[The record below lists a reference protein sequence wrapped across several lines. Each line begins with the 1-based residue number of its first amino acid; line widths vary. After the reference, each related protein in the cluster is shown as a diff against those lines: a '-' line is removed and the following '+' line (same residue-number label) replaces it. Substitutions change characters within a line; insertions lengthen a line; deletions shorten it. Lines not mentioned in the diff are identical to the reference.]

1 MLLSGIVAAL
11 LLVSVVVTG
20 VGVVLRVVQWLATP
34 QPWPVPLTPA
44 PTTRTGAAFR
54 LLREAVL
61 FQSLLRASPW
71 TWVFGWGFHF
81 ALLLAF
87 FGHLRFATE
96 PLWPALPDTRWLAT
110 GVGVL
115 MLASL
120 AGLAGRRLLV
130 ERVRRI
136 SLPSDH
142 LMLALLAGVAI
153 SGLAMGDY
161 AGYALRDFLW
171 GLARLELRPLPV
183 DVAAVAHLLLVSAL
197 LLVLPFSKLLHG
209 VALFFNPTRYQ
220 PDRARLPAA
229 GERAGPR

>member
-1 MLLSGIVAAL
+1 MLLAL
-11 LLVSVVVTG
+11 
-20 VGVVLRVVQWLATP
+20 
-34 QPWPVPLTPA
+34 
-44 PTTRTGAAFR
+44 
-54 LLREAVL
+54 
-61 FQSLLRASPW
+61 
-71 TWVFGWGFHF
+71 
-81 ALLLAF
+81 

-110 GVGVL
+110 VVGVL

-120 AGLAGRRLLV
+120 AGLAARRLLV
-130 ERVRRI
+130 GRVRRI

-142 LMLALLAGVAI
+142 LMLATLAGVAV

-161 AGYALRDFLW
+161 AGYAVRDFVW

-209 VALFFNPTRYQ
+209 VALLFNPTRYQ
-220 PDRARLPAA
+220 PDNARLPAA
-229 GERAGPR
+229 EERAGTR